1 MKILVATHE
10 TQNDRPG
17 DFAWVEEGEIVTA
30 GAYGMCDS
38 YRHAGA
44 DGLSTCGCD
53 RSFTGIVSG
62 SSSTTAKIVE
72 RDDITRDDIVDQLTK
87 RLMEAF
93 DATDAEMRP
102 VAVEEVN
109 EMLDVANDLTLGRV
123 VGMNVEKFF
132 VR

>member
-1 MKILVATHE
+1 
-10 TQNDRPG
+10 
-17 DFAWVEEGEIVTA
+17 
-30 GAYGMCDS
+30 
-38 YRHAGA
+38 
-44 DGLSTCGCD
+44 
-53 RSFTGIVSG
+53 
-62 SSSTTAKIVE
+62 
-72 RDDITRDDIVDQLTK
+72 
-87 RLMEAF
+87 MEAF